1 MPVARSGASDPVR
14 SLRPTTTAN
23 SAAAKVLTVGGT
35 VMACIAALAG
45 ALLTSVRNSE
55 ARTLVST

>member
-1 MPVARSGASDPVR
+1 
-14 SLRPTTTAN
+14 LRPTTAAN